1 MQCESSSSPSKL
13 SNYLYVIILGQL
25 INGYAGSALFSLGIT
40 YIDQSVPAKVA
51 PIYLSESQ
59 SVLRVRNTSD
69 PWKNCQ

>member
-51 PIYLSESQ
+51 PIYLSES
-59 SVLRVRNTSD
+59 
-69 PWKNCQ
+69 